1 MKHFPVF
8 HFTGTSEHFMPG
20 MIHEWI
26 KRNMGA
32 PPHFFIPFHPHISEP
47 FTLKGNWGRVM
58 KALTN
63 FQVLA
68 DMNLSASCR
77 TSKSQEYPHLQ
88 HVFPQQPHSLQTHSC
103 SAADLSPHNLVFGDC
118 VRGGQRHHMFTACYN
133 GNTVLC
139 FIPPLNLNY
148 RPQGTVLQEST

>member
-8 HFTGTSEHFMPG
+8 RFTGASEHFMPG

-26 KRNMGA
+26 KRNMGV

-47 FTLKGNWGRVM
+47 FTLKGNWRRVM
-58 KALTN
+58 KAPTN

-68 DMNLSASCR
+68 DMNLGASCR

-88 HVFPQQPHSLQTHSC
+88 HAFPQQPHSLGTRSC
-103 SAADLSPHNLVFGDC
+103 SATDLSPHNLVFGDC
-118 VRGGQRHHMFTACYN
+118 VRGTGGWRRHTFTAYYN
-133 GNTVLC
+133 GNTV
-139 FIPPLNLNY
+139 FISTKSRFPF
-148 RPQGTVLQEST
+148 RP